1 MTVPDS
7 SAFDPVGPVG
17 PEGQAAPADRD
28 GRTGSGSRAGS
39 GGTSAPAS
47 SSGSTCSASSTGPA
61 SSTGS
66 TASVGPA
73 APATPTRSPAPA
85 GSGGPVRIDG
95 PWTHRD
101 VAANGARFHIAELG
115 EGPLV
120 LLLHGFPQFWWT
132 WRHQLTALADA
143 GFRAVAMD
151 LRGVGGS
158 DRTPRGYDPAN
169 LALDITGVI
178 RSLGEPDAALV
189 GHDMGGYL
197 AWTAAVM
204 RPKLVRRLVVSSMP
218 HPRRWRSSM
227 LSDFAQSRAGSY
239 VWGFQRPWVPER
251 QLVADDAA
259 LVGRLIHEWAGPRT
273 PDFPDDATV
282 DVYRRAMCIPSTAHC
297 SIEPYRWM
305 VRSLARPDGI
315 QFNRRMKLPVR
326 VPTLHLHGS
335 LDPAIRTRSAAG
347 SGEYVEAPYRW
358 RLFDGLG
365 HFPHEEDPAGF
376 SAELISW
383 LKDPEPDR

>member
-1 MTVPDS
+1 MTAPSPDS
-7 SAFDPVGPVG
+7 S
-17 PEGQAAPADRD
+17 
-28 GRTGSGSRAGS
+28 
-39 GGTSAPAS
+39 
-47 SSGSTCSASSTGPA
+47 
-61 SSTGS
+61 
-66 TASVGPA
+66 
-73 APATPTRSPAPA
+73 PAPTA
-85 GSGGPVRIDG
+85 ASAVRIDVPG
-95 PWTHRD
+95 GRKVTHRD
-101 VAANGARFHIAELG
+101 VAANGARFHVAECG
-115 EGPLV
+115 DGPLV

-143 GFRAVAMD
+143 GYRAVAMD

-169 LALDITGVI
+169 LALDITGVV

-189 GHDMGGYL
+189 GHDLGGYL

-218 HPRRWRSSM
+218 HPRRWRSAM
-227 LSDFAQSRAGSY
+227 LADFGQTRASSH
-239 VWGFQRPWVPER
+239 VWGFQRPFVPER
-251 QLVADDAA
+251 QLVADDGA
-259 LVGRLIHEWAGPRT
+259 LVGELIREWSGPRLQAHGA
-273 PDFPDDATV
+273 DEEALA
-282 DVYRRAMCIPSTAHC
+282 VYRRAMCIPSTAHC

-305 VRSLARPDGI
+305 MRSMARPDGL
-315 QFNRRMKLPVR
+315 QFYRRMKRPVR

-335 LDPAIRTRSAAG
+335 LDPVMRTRSAAG

-365 HFPHEEDPAGF
+365 HFPHEEDPVAF
-376 SAELISW
+376 STELVNW

>member
-1 MTVPDS
+1 M
-7 SAFDPVGPVG
+7 
-17 PEGQAAPADRD
+17 
-28 GRTGSGSRAGS
+28 
-39 GGTSAPAS
+39 
-47 SSGSTCSASSTGPA
+47 
-61 SSTGS
+61 
-66 TASVGPA
+66 
-73 APATPTRSPAPA
+73 
-85 GSGGPVRIDG
+85 RIDG

-239 VWGFQRPWVPER
+239 IWGFQRPWVPER

-259 LVGRLIHEWAGPRT
+259 LVGRLIHEWAAPGRRT
-273 PDFPDDATV
+273 SPTT
-282 DVYRRAMCIPSTAHC
+282 RRWTSTAARC
-297 SIEPYRWM
+297 ASRRRRTA
-305 VRSLARPDGI
+305 RSSRTAGWCVPS
-315 QFNRRMKLPVR
+315 PVL
-326 VPTLHLHGS
+326 TESSSTG
-335 LDPAIRTRSAAG
+335 G
-347 SGEYVEAPYRW
+347 
-358 RLFDGLG
+358 
-365 HFPHEEDPAGF
+365 
-376 SAELISW
+376 
-383 LKDPEPDR
+383 

>member
-1 MTVPDS
+1 MTHPDS
-7 SAFDPVGPVG
+7 
-17 PEGQAAPADRD
+17 
-28 GRTGSGSRAGS
+28 
-39 GGTSAPAS
+39 
-47 SSGSTCSASSTGPA
+47 
-61 SSTGS
+61 
-66 TASVGPA
+66 PA
-73 APATPTRSPAPA
+73 AV
-85 GSGGPVRIDG
+85 VRPDG

-120 LLLHGFPQFWWT
+120 LLVHGFPQYWWA
-132 WRHQLTALADA
+132 WRHQLDALAAA
-143 GFRAVAMD
+143 GYRAVAMD

-189 GHDMGGYL
+189 GHDLGGYL

-204 RPKLVRRLVVSSMP
+204 RPKLIRRLAVASMP
-218 HPRRWRSSM
+218 HPRRWRAAM
-227 LSDFAQSRAGSY
+227 LRDMRQTVAGSHI
-239 VWGFQRPWVPER
+239 WGFQRPWVPER
-251 QLVADDAA
+251 QLVADDGA
-259 LVGRLIHEWAGPRT
+259 LVERLVRDWSGPR
-273 PDFPDDATV
+273 PQGAEEDDALGR
-282 DVYRRAMCIPSTAHC
+282 YRRAMCIPSTAHC
-297 SIEPYRWM
+297 SVEPYRWL
-305 VRSLARPDGI
+305 VRSLARPDGF

-335 LDPAIRTRSAAG
+335 LDPVLRTRSAAG

-365 HFPHEEDPAGF
+365 HFPHEEDPMAF
-376 SAELISW
+376 SNELVDW
-383 LKDPEPDR
+383 LADPEPDR